1 MIMKLPK
8 DVQSII
14 DAQAPKLLRVAFE
27 KTFQEKFETLKDKM
41 IEEFL
46 NHPISQEISNGP
58 QASNSSGSLGGYGNL
73 FSFIGFEDGD
83 EPIKPILEKLQATNF
98 KYSGDVASGVKF
110 SILLPTAKEIFEVTP
125 MPWASGRSWAQGI
138 ETGISGLGFYLNL
151 KSKNSR
157 SGAGIQTSV
166 KTSSKTFKNQ
176 QYISLLI
183 NKYSNL
189 FAQLK

>member
-1 MIMKLPK
+1 MKLPK

-14 DAQAPKLLRVAFE
+14 DAQTPKLLRVPFE
-27 KTFQEKFETLKDKM
+27 QALQKRFEILKNQM
-41 IEEFL
+41 ISEFL
-46 NHPISQEISNGP
+46 NHPVSQEISGGP
-58 QASNSSGSLGGYGNL
+58 EASNSSGCLGGYGNL
-73 FSFIGFEDGD
+73 FSFIGFEDDD
-83 EPIKPILEKLQATNF
+83 EPLKPILEQLQATSF
-98 KYSGDVASGVKF
+98 TYSGNVASGVKF

-125 MPWASGRSWAQGI
+125 MPWASGRSWAKGI
-138 ETGISGLGFYLNL
+138 ESGISGLGFYLKL

-157 SGAGIQTSV
+157 SGEGIQTSV
-166 KTSSKTFKNQ
+166 KANTRRFKNQ

>member
-8 DVQSII
+8 DVQSVI
-14 DAQAPKLLRVAFE
+14 DAQTPKLLRVPFE
-27 KTFQEKFETLKDKM
+27 QALQKRFEILKNQM

-46 NHPISQEISNGP
+46 NHPVSQEISNGP
-58 QASNSSGSLGGYGNL
+58 TASNSSGSLNGYGNL

-83 EPIKPILEKLQATNF
+83 EPIKPILEKLQTTNF
-98 KYSGDVASGVKF
+98 KYSGDVPSGVKF
-110 SILLPTAKEIFEVTP
+110 SILLPTAKEIFDVTP

-157 SGAGIQTSV
+157 SGAGVQTSV
-166 KTSSKTFKNQ
+166 KANTKRFKNQ

-183 NKYSNL
+183 NKYNNL

>member
-1 MIMKLPK
+1 MKLPK

-14 DAQAPKLLRVAFE
+14 DAQTPKLLRVPFE
-27 KTFQEKFETLKDKM
+27 QALQKRFEILKNQM
-41 IEEFL
+41 INEFL
-46 NHPISQEISNGP
+46 NHPVSQEISGGP
-58 QASNSSGSLGGYGNL
+58 EASNSSGSLGGYGNL
-73 FSFIGFEDGD
+73 FSFIGFEEYD
-83 EPIKPILEKLQATNF
+83 EPLKPILEQLQATDF
-98 KYSGDVASGVKF
+98 IYSGEIASGVKF

-125 MPWASGRSWAQGI
+125 MPWASGRSWAKGI
-138 ETGISGLGFYLNL
+138 EAGISGLGFYLKL

-157 SGAGIQTSV
+157 SGEAIQTSV
-166 KTSSKTFKNQ
+166 KANTRRFKNQ

>member
-1 MIMKLPK
+1 MKLPK
-8 DVQSII
+8 DVQSVI
-14 DAQAPKLLRVAFE
+14 DAQTPKLLRVPFE
-27 KTFQEKFETLKDKM
+27 QALQKRFEILKNQM

-46 NHPISQEISNGP
+46 NHPVSQEISNGP
-58 QASNSSGSLGGYGNL
+58 TASNSSGSLNGYGNL

-83 EPIKPILEKLQATNF
+83 EPIKPILEKLQTTNF
-98 KYSGDVASGVKF
+98 KYSGDVPSGVKF
-110 SILLPTAKEIFEVTP
+110 SILLPTAKEIFDVTP

-157 SGAGIQTSV
+157 SGAGVQTSV
-166 KTSSKTFKNQ
+166 KANTKRFKNQ

-183 NKYSNL
+183 NKYNNL

>member
-1 MIMKLPK
+1 
-8 DVQSII
+8 
-14 DAQAPKLLRVAFE
+14 
-27 KTFQEKFETLKDKM
+27 M

-58 QASNSSGSLGGYGNL
+58 RASNSSGCLGGYGNL
-73 FSFIGFEDGD
+73 FSFIGFEEDD
-83 EPIKPILEKLQATNF
+83 EPLKPILEQLQATNF
-98 KYSGDVASGVKF
+98 KYSGDVPSGNKF
-110 SILLPTAKEIFEVTP
+110 SIILPTAKEIFEVTP

-138 ETGISGLGFYLNL
+138 ESGISGLGFYLKL

-157 SGAGIQTSV
+157 SGEAIQTSV
-166 KTSSKTFKNQ
+166 KASARRFKNQ

-183 NKYSNL
+183 NKYTNL

>member
-1 MIMKLPK
+1 MKLPK

-14 DAQAPKLLRVAFE
+14 DAQTPKLLRVPFE
-27 KTFQEKFETLKDKM
+27 QALQKRFETLKNQM
-41 IEEFL
+41 INEFL
-46 NHPISQEISNGP
+46 NHPVSQEISGGP
-58 QASNSSGSLGGYGNL
+58 EASNSSGSLGGYGNL
-73 FSFIGFEDGD
+73 FSFIGFEEDD
-83 EPIKPILEKLQATNF
+83 EPLKPILEQLQATNF
-98 KYSGDVASGVKF
+98 IYSGEIASGVKF

-125 MPWASGRSWAQGI
+125 MPWASGRSWAKGI
-138 ETGISGLGFYLNL
+138 ESGISGLGFYLKL

-157 SGAGIQTSV
+157 SGEGIQTSV
-166 KTSSKTFKNQ
+166 KANTRRFKNQ

>member
-1 MIMKLPK
+1 MKLPK
-8 DVQSII
+8 DVQKII
-14 DAQAPKLLRVAFE
+14 DAQSPKLLRIPFE
-27 KTFQEKFETLKDKM
+27 KALQERFEALKNQM

-46 NHPISQEISNGP
+46 NHPVSQEISAGP
-58 QASNSSGSLGGYGNL
+58 QASNSSGSLNGYGNL
-73 FSFIGFEDGD
+73 FSFIGFEDND
-83 EPIKPILEKLQATNF
+83 DPIKPILEKLQATNF

-110 SILLPTAKEIFEVTP
+110 SILLPTAKEIFDVTP

-157 SGAGIQTSV
+157 SGAGVQTSV
-166 KTSSKTFKNQ
+166 KANAKRFKNQ
-176 QYISLLI
+176 QYISYLI
-183 NKYSNL
+183 NKYTTL

>member
-1 MIMKLPK
+1 MKLPQ
-8 DVQSII
+8 DVQKII
-14 DAQAPKLLRVAFE
+14 DAQTPKLLRIPFE
-27 KTFQEKFETLKDKM
+27 KSVQERFETLKNQM

-58 QASNSSGSLGGYGNL
+58 QASNSSGSLNGYGNL

-83 EPIKPILEKLQATNF
+83 EPIKPILEKLQTTNF
-98 KYSGDVASGVKF
+98 KYSGDVPSGVKF
-110 SILLPTAKEIFEVTP
+110 SILLPTAKEIFDVTP

-157 SGAGIQTSV
+157 SGTGLQTSV
-166 KTSSKTFKNQ
+166 KDNSKRFKNQ
-176 QYISLLI
+176 QYISFLI
-183 NKYSNL
+183 NKYTTL

>member
-1 MIMKLPK
+1 MKLPK

-27 KTFQEKFETLKDKM
+27 KTFQERFETLKDKM

-58 QASNSSGSLGGYGNL
+58 QASNSSNSLGGYGNL

-166 KTSSKTFKNQ
+166 KASSKRFKNQ
-176 QYISLLI
+176 QYISSLI

>member
-1 MIMKLPK
+1 MKLPK

-166 KTSSKTFKNQ
+166 KASSKTFKNQ

>member
-1 MIMKLPK
+1 MKLPK

>member
-1 MIMKLPK
+1 MKLQK
-8 DVQSII
+8 DIQNII
-14 DAQAPKLLRVAFE
+14 DAIASKFLRVPFE
-27 KTFQEKFETLKDKM
+27 KAFQEKFETLKDKM

-166 KTSSKTFKNQ
+166 KASSKTFKNQ
-176 QYISLLI
+176 QYISSLI

>member
-1 MIMKLPK
+1 MKLPR

-14 DAQAPKLLRVAFE
+14 DAQTPKLLRVPFE
-27 KTFQEKFETLKDKM
+27 KTVQEKFETLKNQM
-41 IEEFL
+41 INEFL
-46 NHPISQEISNGP
+46 NHPISQEISEGP

-73 FSFIGFEDGD
+73 FSFIGFEEDD
-83 EPIKPILEKLQATNF
+83 EPLKPILEKLQETNF
-98 KYSGDVASGVKF
+98 KYSGEVASGVKF

-125 MPWASGRSWAQGI
+125 MPWASGRSWAKGI
-138 ETGISGLGFYLNL
+138 ETGISGLGFYLKL
-151 KSKNSR
+151 KTKNSR
-157 SGAGIQTSV
+157 SGEGIQTSV
-166 KTSSKTFKNQ
+166 KANTRRFKNQ

>member
-1 MIMKLPK
+1 MKLPK

-14 DAQAPKLLRVAFE
+14 DAQTPKLLRVPFE
-27 KTFQEKFETLKDKM
+27 QALQKRFETLKNQM
-41 IEEFL
+41 INEFL
-46 NHPISQEISNGP
+46 NHPVSQEISGGP
-58 QASNSSGSLGGYGNL
+58 EASNSSGSLGGYGNL
-73 FSFIGFEDGD
+73 FSFIGFEEDD
-83 EPIKPILEKLQATNF
+83 EPLKPILEQLQATNF
-98 KYSGDVASGVKF
+98 IYSGEIASGVKF

-125 MPWASGRSWAQGI
+125 MPWASGRSWAKGI
-138 ETGISGLGFYLNL
+138 ESGISGLGFYLKL

-157 SGAGIQTSV
+157 SGEAIQTSV
-166 KTSSKTFKNQ
+166 KTNTRRFKNQ